1 MRRHMSLVLTMVGIT
16 FAGLCTA
23 QTPAHTPLAP
33 VDAPTSMRLAVR
45 MSNDFAIDLYRRLAH
60 EYVHDNSSSSLP
72 ILLSTL

>member
-1 MRRHMSLVLTMVGIT
+1 
-16 FAGLCTA
+16 
-23 QTPAHTPLAP
+23 
-33 VDAPTSMRLAVR
+33 MRLAVR